1 MSSRNT
7 TAGTTARARQ
17 MAGLV
22 SECDRSG
29 IPQATF
35 ARRHGITPGAFAWW
49 RHALGRQRATLKRRP
64 MRFVEVTP
72 TSREVAKTSTSRSP
86 LLIRMPSG
94 VMVRVGADV
103 DATALETVLAV
114 LVRTC

>member
-1 MSSRNT
+1 
-7 TAGTTARARQ
+7 
-17 MAGLV
+17 MAALV

-49 RHALGRQRATLKRRP
+49 RHALGRQRSAPKRRP
-64 MRFVEVTP
+64 MRFAEVTP
-72 TSREVAKTSTSRSP
+72 PSQDVVTTSTSRSP

-94 VMVRVGADV
+94 VMVRVGSAV
-103 DATALETVLAV
+103 DATALETVMSV

>member
-7 TAGTTARARQ
+7 TTGRTTKARQ
-17 MAGLV
+17 MAALV

-29 IPQATF
+29 VPQATF

-49 RHALGRQRATLKRRP
+49 RHALGRQRSAPKQRP

-72 TSREVAKTSTSRSP
+72 TSRAVGKTEPARSP

-94 VMVRVGADV
+94 VLVRVGADV
-103 DATALETVLAV
+103 DATALETVMAV

>member
-7 TAGTTARARQ
+7 TAGATARARE
-17 MAGLV
+17 MAALV

-29 IPQATF
+29 MPQAAF

-49 RHALGRQRATLKRRP
+49 RHALGRQRSAPTRRAV
-64 MRFVEVTP
+64 RFVEVTP
-72 TSREVAKTSTSRSP
+72 PPREVARATPSRSP

-94 VMVRVGADV
+94 VVVRVGSDV
-103 DATALETVLAV
+103 DAAVLETVMSV
-114 LVRTC
+114 LGRTC

>member
-7 TAGTTARARQ
+7 TTGTTAKGRQ
-17 MAGLV
+17 MAALV
-22 SECDRSG
+22 RECDRSG

-49 RHALGRQRATLKRRP
+49 RHALGRQRPMPKRRQ

-72 TSREVAKTSTSRSP
+72 TPREAAKTSPSP

-103 DATALETVLAV
+103 DATALETVMSV

>member
-7 TAGTTARARQ
+7 RTGTTAKARQ
-17 MAGLV
+17 MAALM

-35 ARRHGITPGAFAWW
+35 AREHGITPGAFAWW
-49 RHALGRQRATLKRRP
+49 RHALGRQRSAPKRRP
-64 MRFVEVTP
+64 VRFVEVTP
-72 TSREVAKTSTSRSP
+72 TSRDVARTSPSRSP

-103 DATALETVLAV
+103 DATAFETVMAV

>member
-7 TAGTTARARQ
+7 TTGTTARARQ
-17 MAGLV
+17 MAALV

-29 IPQATF
+29 MPQSTF
-35 ARRHGITPGAFAWW
+35 ARRHGMTPGAFAWW
-49 RHALGRQRATLKRRP
+49 RHALGRQRSAPKRRP

-72 TSREVAKTSTSRSP
+72 TPRGVAKTSTSRSP

-94 VMVRVGADV
+94 VMVRVSADV
-103 DATALETVLAV
+103 DATALETVMSV